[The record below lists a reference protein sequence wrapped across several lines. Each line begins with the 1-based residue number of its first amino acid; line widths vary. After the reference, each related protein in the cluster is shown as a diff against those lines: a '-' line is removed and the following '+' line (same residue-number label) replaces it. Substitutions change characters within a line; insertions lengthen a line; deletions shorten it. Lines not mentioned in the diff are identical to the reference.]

1 MKGNGHPTNNQN
13 ISEYV
18 ALLYQKYSH
27 KLYCNAFHYTS
38 NPSIAEDGVQQIFE
52 KILLHPDTALHV
64 PEHEIIYYLFAI
76 QRNPAVII
84 MRLKYNV
91 HSLIYSKPIFEEKRE
106 PENKKIFLFVLFIG
120 NPLSETWFLRVS
132 WLQQFFS

>member
-1 MKGNGHPTNNQN
+1 MEMMRIHTFVEFIRENPLYLRYD
-13 ISEYV
+13 SEMRSV
-18 ALLYQKYSH
+18 I
-27 KLYCNAFHYTS
+27 NE
-38 NPSIAEDGVQQIFE
+38 N
-52 KILLHPDTALHV
+52 
-64 PEHEIIYYLFAI
+64 YLVI
-76 QRNPAVII
+76 GNPAVII

>member
-1 MKGNGHPTNNQN
+1 MEMMRIHTFVEFIRENPLYLRYDSEMRSVINENYILYTDEYRVSCFLTACCYLVIGNPT
-13 ISEYV
+13 
-18 ALLYQKYSH
+18 
-27 KLYCNAFHYTS
+27 
-38 NPSIAEDGVQQIFE
+38 
-52 KILLHPDTALHV
+52 
-64 PEHEIIYYLFAI
+64 
-76 QRNPAVII
+76 VII

-120 NPLSETWFLRVS
+120 NPLSETWFLCVS

>member
-1 MKGNGHPTNNQN
+1 MKIIFYIRTNTGCP
-13 ISEYV
+13 V
-18 ALLYQKYSH
+18 FL
-27 KLYCNAFHYTS
+27 
-38 NPSIAEDGVQQIFE
+38 
-52 KILLHPDTALHV
+52 TACC
-64 PEHEIIYYLFAI
+64 YLVI
-76 QRNPAVII
+76 GNPAVII

-120 NPLSETWFLRVS
+120 NLLSETWFLRVS

>member
-1 MKGNGHPTNNQN
+1 MRIHTFVEFIRENPLYLRYD
-13 ISEYV
+13 SEMRPVINENYI
-18 ALLYQKYSH
+18 LYTDEYRVPVF
-27 KLYCNAFHYTS
+27 L
-38 NPSIAEDGVQQIFE
+38 
-52 KILLHPDTALHV
+52 TACC
-64 PEHEIIYYLFAI
+64 YL
-76 QRNPAVII
+76 V

>member
-1 MKGNGHPTNNQN
+1 MKIIFYIRTNTGCP
-13 ISEYV
+13 V
-18 ALLYQKYSH
+18 FL
-27 KLYCNAFHYTS
+27 
-38 NPSIAEDGVQQIFE
+38 
-52 KILLHPDTALHV
+52 TACC
-64 PEHEIIYYLFAI
+64 YLVI
-76 QRNPAVII
+76 GNPAVII

-132 WLQQFFS
+132 WLQQFFSSLLFQKYETYMQSHYI

>member
-1 MKGNGHPTNNQN
+1 MG
-13 ISEYV
+13 
-18 ALLYQKYSH
+18 
-27 KLYCNAFHYTS
+27 
-38 NPSIAEDGVQQIFE
+38 
-52 KILLHPDTALHV
+52 
-64 PEHEIIYYLFAI
+64 EIIVAVFGIYLILQMIIGYRRGPVSYTHLRTNTGCPVFLTACCYLVI
-76 QRNPAVII
+76 GNPAVII

>member
-1 MKGNGHPTNNQN
+1 M
-13 ISEYV
+13 
-18 ALLYQKYSH
+18 
-27 KLYCNAFHYTS
+27 
-38 NPSIAEDGVQQIFE
+38 
-52 KILLHPDTALHV
+52 
-64 PEHEIIYYLFAI
+64 I
-76 QRNPAVII
+76 QRWDLSSMKIIFYIRTNTGCPVFLTACCYLVIGNPAVII